1 MTVFMKDFKPT
12 EANLS
17 NLYFKEKIDK
27 IKYWHVNNYGYK
39 KGSIKH
45 MTTSEFVKLKE
56 RNERYLILYQHEIK
70 KNYCD

>member
-1 MTVFMKDFKPT
+1 MTAFMKDFKPT

-17 NLYFKEKIDK
+17 NLYFKDKIDK

-45 MTTSEFVKLKE
+45 
-56 RNERYLILYQHEIK
+56 
-70 KNYCD
+70 